1 MKKIFLSIIATVIM
15 SSVAVYAEGGK
26 KATKKAPAK
35 KGCTKTNCP
44 DKPDCKK
51 TKTICPNRPGCICN

>member
-26 KATKKAPAK
+26 KATKKASAK
-35 KGCTKTNCP
+35 KECTKANCP
-44 DKPDCKK
+44 DKADCKK